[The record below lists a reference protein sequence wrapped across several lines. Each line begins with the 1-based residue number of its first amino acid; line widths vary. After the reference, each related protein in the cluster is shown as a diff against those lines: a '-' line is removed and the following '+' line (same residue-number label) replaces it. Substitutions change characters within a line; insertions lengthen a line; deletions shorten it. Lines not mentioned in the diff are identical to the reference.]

1 MLSKIYLYPLDDSSD
16 SSLSSSLCHSL
27 SLSFLLSAFLLIKFV
42 RFLSDPNF
50 LLYDMKDRAKQ
61 P

>member
-1 MLSKIYLYPLDDSSD
+1 MTVLILLSPPPSVT
-16 SSLSSSLCHSL
+16 L